1 MVQHS
6 QPNRAVS
13 THDHSCKR
21 LERIQAIIGVFFEVK
36 PPFEISSD
44 VPIDLVVDVPG
55 HSPVAATRRNQ
66 VAPKGLKEVAVGDAI
81 PGAHATGLL
90 DAAR

>member
-1 MVQHS
+1 MARNRPLAGLRGWVITDDKAGMQVQA
-6 QPNRAVS
+6 R
-13 THDHSCKR
+13 
-21 LERIQAIIGVFFEVK
+21 GVAEALGLQWELK
-36 PPFEISSD
+36 
-44 VPIDLVVDVPG
+44 
-55 HSPVAATRRNQ
+55 Q